1 MKTSLRLINLLVF
14 SGISLVAS
22 AQTQNALPSSGD
34 VGIGTTSPSSKLQV
48 CGRTTLDSTVTVRDT
63 LRAERDVIIDQNL
76 IVNGQVKFGA
86 YTDTARGV
94 LFVDENGS
102 MLRGGHQFLANIAY
116 LEDCFLL
123 MNPDGTNQQVP
134 APSWASL
141 GTTNYGIL
149 YTGANCPARVGIG
162 TNNPLAQLDV
172 RGNQYLTGKL
182 SVGQGTDNSAYN
194 FYLKNTDVNNNN
206 ILLIENGQNQLMRL
220 RVNNSGKG
228 LLEVNEI
235 IVRLSPFPDYVF
247 ESEYKL
253 MSLDELKKYIE
264 INGKLPN
271 YPNAKE
277 VEENGMGVS
286 ELLLKQ
292 QEKIEELTLY
302 LLQLKEELDELK
314 NTVKK

>member
-63 LRAERDVIIDQNL
+63 LHVERDLIIDQNL
-76 IVNGQVKFGA
+76 TVNGQVRFGA

-94 LFVDENGS
+94 LFVDENGN

-116 LEDCFLL
+116 LDDCFLL
-123 MNPDGTNQQVP
+123 MNPDGTNQMVP
-134 APSWASL
+134 APSWASV

-149 YTGANCPARVGIG
+149 YTGASCPARVGIG
-162 TNNPLAQLDV
+162 TDNPLAQLDV

-182 SVGQGTDNSAYN
+182 GVGQGTDNSAYN
-194 FYLKNTDVNNNN
+194 FHLRNTNANNSN
-206 ILLIENGQNQLMRL
+206 IMLIENGQDQLMKL
-220 RVNNSGKG
+220 ITDPTGKSH
-228 LLEVNEI
+228 LYVNEI
-235 IVRLSPFPDYVF
+235 TVMLSPFPDYVF
-247 ESEYKL
+247 EPEYKL
-253 MSLDELKKYIE
+253 MSLDDLKKHIKM
-264 INGKLPN
+264 NGKLPN
-271 YPNAKE
+271 YPSAKE
-277 VEENGMGVS
+277 IEENGIGVS

-314 NTVKK
+314 KSVQK